1 MGGLAFAVLVAGLG
15 VASFD
20 DSSISAAT
28 VADIKTATVFIKVE
42 SDQLSKSGSGF
53 VVQADDKA
61 TYVVTNH
68 HVIGATVSLDAGGA
82 DRRNARTITLKNPR
96 TTVIFRSGT
105 RQEQSLPAEVLAAD
119 ETSDLAVLKV
129 GPVKG
134 VKPIPFSQSAEVVET
149 MPIYTFG
156 FPYGSALSVA
166 KGNPAITVGK
176 GTVSSIR
183 LNDAGDVGM
192 VQLDGSMNPGNS
204 GGPVV
209 DIKGRLV
216 GVAVATIR
224 NSSGIGFA
232 VPAAELQKVMQGRP
246 GVVKLKP
253 GKRSDGKAIAQIE
266 LAVVDPFRR
275 IKSVTLHYAPFE
287 AKPGTKLESI
297 GSLEKLPGTRKLAL
311 TLEKLQAKGEF
322 ALSGAAVDQEFLVQT
337 VYVLDDGKTVAAKV
351 ARAPFATEWEEEA
364 VSPPAGAVGGGGGAG
379 GGASRETGIVQARVL
394 GGSLG
399 DRVFKDE
406 APKDGRLIG
415 FEVSMS
421 NSRIRPIQGIR
432 PIYRTPKGE
441 VFGEQFGAASGQTE
455 SVKAKAGYAVGAITG
470 KLGLR
475 FDGFSVTFMRI
486 RPDGLDTH
494 DVYQSEWIGM
504 QRPGAMAKVTSDGAA
519 VLGVAGKTRG
529 NEVSGLGLLVMAPKR
544 GNSGP
549 AEKQAPA
556 DGNQP
561 GSNETKILGGG
572 FDPEFKDQAPEGGKL
587 IGFKI
592 GLGKFGRNDV
602 IRAIRPIYST
612 SKGEVMGD
620 QRGTDTSRELEVKAK
635 PGYAVGAITAKA
647 GLTLDGFSVTFMRIE
662 GDGLRLGDVYQS
674 DWVGGHGG
682 GAETKLGGTGVAVI
696 GIVGKSNGR
705 DFTGLGLMLAQP
717 K

>member
-1 MGGLAFAVLVAGLG
+1 MGGLAFAVLVTGLG

-20 DSSISAAT
+20 DSSISPAT
-28 VADIKTATVFIKVE
+28 VAEIKTATVFIKVE

-61 TYVVTNH
+61 TYIVTNH
-68 HVIGATVSLDAGGA
+68 HVIASTVSLDAGGV
-82 DRRNARTITLKNPR
+82 DRRNARTLTLKNPR

-119 ETSDLAVLKV
+119 ETADLAVLKV
-129 GPVKG
+129 GAVKG
-134 VKPIPFSQSAEVVET
+134 VKPIAFSQAADLVET

-183 LNDAGDVGM
+183 LNDAGEVGM

-209 DIKGRLV
+209 DIKGRLI

-232 VPAAELQKVMQGRP
+232 VPAAELQKVIQGKP

-253 GKRSDGKAIAQIE
+253 GKGSNGKAIAQIE
-266 LAVVDPFRR
+266 MALVDPFRR

-287 AKPGTKLESI
+287 AKGGTKLESI
-297 GSLEKLPGTRKLAL
+297 DSLEKLPGTRKLEL
-311 TLEKLQAKGEF
+311 TLEKLLAKGEF
-322 ALSGAAVDQEFLVQT
+322 VLPGAAVDQEFLVQA
-337 VYVLDDGKTVAAKV
+337 VYLRDDGKTVVAKV
-351 ARAPFATEWEEEA
+351 ARTPFATEWEEEA
-364 VSPPAGAVGGGGGAG
+364 ASPPAGGAG
-379 GGASRETGIVQARVL
+379 AGRETGIVQARVL
-394 GGSLG
+394 GGSLA

-406 APKDGRLIG
+406 APKGGRLIG

-441 VFGEQFGAASGQTE
+441 VMGEQYGAASGQTE
-455 SVKAKAGYAVGAITG
+455 SVKAKEGYAVGALTG
-470 KLGLR
+470 KVGLR

-486 RPDGLDTH
+486 RADGLDTH
-494 DVYQSEWIGM
+494 DVYQSDWIGM
-504 QRPGAMAKVTSDGAA
+504 QRPGVMAKVSSDGAA
-519 VLGVAGKTRG
+519 VVGVAGKTRG
-529 NEVSGLGLLVMAPKR
+529 NEVSGLGLLVVAPKR
-544 GNSGP
+544 SNS
-549 AEKQAPA
+549 APPENRPPS

-561 GSNETKILGGG
+561 ESNETKILGGG
-572 FDPEFKDQAPEGGKL
+572 SDPVFKDQAPEAGKL

-592 GLGKFGRNDV
+592 GLGKFVNNDV
-602 IRAIRPIYST
+602 IRAIRPIYLT
-612 SKGEVMGD
+612 SKGEVMGE
-620 QRGTDTSRELEVKAK
+620 QRGTDTSREVEVKAK
-635 PGYAVGAITAKA
+635 PGYAVGAITGKA
-647 GLTLDGFSVTFMRIE
+647 GLTLDGFSVTFMRVE
-662 GDGLRLGDVYQS
+662 GPGLSLSDVYQS
-674 DWVGGHGG
+674 DWLGGRGG
-682 GAETKLGGTGVAVI
+682 GPETKLGGTGVAVI
-696 GIVGKSNGR
+696 GIVGKSNPK
-705 DFTGLGLMLAQP
+705 DFTGLGLMLAKP